1 MMERL
6 RAIDEKAQVQRR
18 GALLPNEQRMLMYA
32 QSYIHEVA
40 IHKDFWPNP
49 TEGSS
54 APVISITRAQLGW
67 DGLSSAKAL
76 ARYYVELPPEEW
88 FKLDTGPVTQM
99 LYSLIML
106 NKYVS
111 LDSSDSSPSA
121 SNQWDIQLAFKEA
134 SVQEIGTQIIEKMAT
149 LVYVEKLY
157 DESRPI
163 WWALGWIIKNMVHGH
178 QARICGGLFGLTQPR
193 REDPLVDASQ
203 DDGQQHGR
211 PGNDSNIDEATGVE
225 TTGPISNGVNP
236 GIDMRPSTTPFAMS
250 FPDVTFD
257 QNQAMMWQE
266 GMYQTSVWD
275 VMLNDMT
282 TLPFG

>member
-1 MMERL
+1 M
-6 RAIDEKAQVQRR
+6 
-18 GALLPNEQRMLMYA
+18 LLYA

-40 IHKDFWPNP
+40 IHKDFWPSPTGSNNP
-49 TEGSS
+49 
-54 APVISITRAQLGW
+54 PVISITRAQLGW
-67 DGLSSAKAL
+67 DGLSRVKSL
-76 ARYYVELPPEEW
+76 ANHYVQLPPEDW

-134 SVQEIGTQIIEKMAT
+134 SVQEIGAQIIEKMAS
-149 LVYVEKLY
+149 LVFVEKLY

-178 QARICGGLFGLTQPR
+178 QARICGGLFPMSLPR
-193 REDPLVDASQ
+193 KEDPLVEEPTPESSDRH
-203 DDGQQHGR
+203 QQETPAKG
-211 PGNDSNIDEATGVE
+211 ETGEVPVSMD
-225 TTGPISNGVNP
+225 TTGMLSNGVNP
-236 GIDMRPSTTPFAMS
+236 GIETRPSATPFAMS

-266 GMYQTSVWD
+266 GMYQNSVWD
-275 VMLNDMT
+275 AMLNDMT
-282 TLPFG
+282 SLPFG